1 MHVSIADVLM
11 FITIVRTEN
20 WTCSDY
26 NKIKKK
32 KISVPSNA
40 FSFIFIHAG
49 LVAPWLLGL
58 VSDKKNVIILVAI
71 KKRVNSKKASEWRK

>member
-26 NKIKKK
+26 NKIKK
-32 KISVPSNA
+32 ICVPSFFA

-58 VSDKKNVIILVAI
+58 VSDKKKLIILVAI
-71 KKRVNSKKASEWRK
+71 KKRVNTKKASEWRK